1 MRHNIDSL
9 ITNMSSNTK
18 KMAIQPS
25 DDDTGDATAT
35 AIRPPPIDHVSQVRE
50 KVGDGLIEVA

>member
-9 ITNMSSNTK
+9 ITNMSSNTN

-25 DDDTGDATAT
+25 DDDTGDATA
-35 AIRPPPIDHVSQVRE
+35 IDLHPSSMYLKSGKEVS
-50 KVGDGLIEVA
+50 DGLIEVA

>member
-1 MRHNIDSL
+1 MRHNIDAL
-9 ITNMSSNTK
+9 ITNIMSSNTN

-35 AIRPPPIDHVSQVRE
+35 LDLHPSSMYLKSGKKSVM
-50 KVGDGLIEVA
+50 G